1 MHMLESHV
9 VEWLREWKVGLGLMG
24 EQGAESIHNYFN
36 NLKVS
41 YRNRLRCMMKQH
53 FVHIA
58 PSNVAVQTT
67 TCEKA
72 KD

>member
-1 MHMLESHV
+1 
-9 VEWLREWKVGLGLMG
+9 MG

-36 NLKVS
+36 NLKVNIS
-41 YRNRLRCMMKQH
+41 SDVDRLKCMMKQH

-58 PSNVAVQTT
+58 PCNVA
-67 TCEKA
+67 